1 MAGNISG
8 YVAYRPSVS
17 PHFSQRLSQQQS
29 DALRQLAERN
39 AALSTQS
46 VSIPN
51 AVRELS
57 ADDPALN
64 FTDKLLKNQLT
75 EQFINSPLS
84 ITTTPTHSLELKAE
98 DVALNYISQH
108 YQKGLSEG
116 KTSNELNKLIDH
128 SAQHYRNAYRNTRSI
143 LDKLGRLGPEQQSF
157 ISRSE
162 HRVELALN
170 NMHNLP
176 VGGGFEQPA
185 SKPFELTIET
195 QEGDRVT
202 ITFSIEHTQEEGGM
216 EYASANSQYNSFDSF
231 QLSYQVEGELSDEE
245 HSAMMEIFAGVGQ
258 LADEYFS
265 LPQANQ
271 NKTLLSNDLLTNFN
285 SEQLAGVDL
294 SMATGDEHQ
303 FSYRYSFDKE
313 EEKQKLAV
321 NMSSY
326 FTQPVSFDIT
336 TSIWGGQDSEQLAQ
350 YFDAIEKNADAH
362 LSNLHKDERESL
374 DRSIDG
380 YKTALGSM
388 LGLSARH
395 TQIIK
400 QADENF
406 MGGQELV
413 TNLTN
418 QLIRE
423 DERYQQLATTKD
435 ASLKE
440 GISGLAD
447 FKTSFK
453 YGVNKRDAGQSAYFK
468 FTQKQETTVTSDDDF
483 MGVKQKKSHQS
494 SASSARNNVLTT
506 EQSENYT
513 VKAAIEGRQVVA
525 LDQEASIANRSE
537 QKSVEAG
544 LTTKETVDTRDSASS
559 SLRLIEGIWTQKL
572 ADKSEREDDY
582 GVFDDGKV
590 LFNLHKVTQDAHQKM
605 VIIGTQNK
613 NDSGEFLRK
622 KYNPQLAKVNLFMGS
637 V

>member
-1 MAGNISG
+1 MAGNING
-8 YVAYRPSVS
+8 YAAYRPSVS

-29 DALRQLAERN
+29 DAIRQLAEHN
-39 AALSTQS
+39 AASSHQS

-57 ADDPALN
+57 ADDPALD
-64 FTDKLLKNQLT
+64 FTEKLLKNQLI
-75 EQFINSPLS
+75 EEFINSPLS
-84 ITTTPTHSLELKAE
+84 ITTEQAYSFDMKAE

-116 KTSNELNKLIDH
+116 KTSNELNKLIDD
-128 SAQHYRNAYRNTRSI
+128 SAMHYRNAYRNTSSI
-143 LDKLGRLGPEQQSF
+143 LEKLGKLGPQQKSF

-162 HRVELALN
+162 HRVELGLN
-170 NMHNLP
+170 SLYSAQLGD
-176 VGGGFEQPA
+176 VFGQPA
-185 SKPFELTIET
+185 SEPFELTIET
-195 QEGDRVT
+195 QEGDRIT
-202 ITFSIEHTQEEGGM
+202 ITFSINHTKEKGGI
-216 EYASANSQYNSFDSF
+216 EYAAASSEYNSFDSF
-231 QLSYQVEGELSDEE
+231 ELSYQVEGDLSDEE

-258 LADEYFS
+258 LADDYFS
-265 LPQANQ
+265 QPQANQ
-271 NKTLLSNDLLTNFN
+271 DKAILSNDLLANFN
-285 SEQLAGVDL
+285 SEQLAGIDL
-294 SMATGDEHQ
+294 SMALSDDNE
-303 FSYRYSFDKE
+303 FSYSYTFDKE
-313 EEKQKLAV
+313 TEKQNLAV
-321 NMSSY
+321 NMGDY

-350 YFDAIEKNADAH
+350 YFDAIDKNSEAH
-362 LSNLHKDERESL
+362 LTNLHKDERESL

-395 TQIIK
+395 TQIRK

-440 GISGLAD
+440 GISSLAD

-453 YGVNKRDAGQSAYFK
+453 YGVKKRDAEQSAYFK
-468 FTQKQETTVTSDDDF
+468 FAQKQETTVTRDDDF
-483 MGVKQKKSHQS
+483 VGVKQEKSHQS

-544 LTTKETVDTRDSASS
+544 LTTKESVDTRDSASS

-590 LFNLHKVTQDAHQKM
+590 LFSLHKATQDAHQKM